1 MKAPTTSHEKALV
14 KSSPLPKHRQL
25 AQQFQIKAKL
35 SPLFMHSSPVMKL
48 RQIPR
53 AESLDTLSPC
63 DSIASDDLMMDFES
77 QSSFESIDRL
87 ETTLREDQQNNTGV
101 VDHEMQLWKELEQQS
116 GDLFREW
123 KQILNTATVTNIRN
137 TPPTPSPP
145 PGMMMMINGP
155 STSSSIVAAV
165 VP

>member
-1 MKAPTTSHEKALV
+1 M
-14 KSSPLPKHRQL
+14 
-25 AQQFQIKAKL
+25 
-35 SPLFMHSSPVMKL
+35 MKL
-48 RQIPR
+48 RQVQR
-53 AESLDTLSPC
+53 CESLDTLSPC

-87 ETTLREDQQNNTGV
+87 GSATLREDLVTGAPTAAAN
-101 VDHEMQLWKELEQQS
+101 EMQLWQELEQQS

-123 KQILNTATVTNIRN
+123 KHILSSATATNIRN

-145 PGMMMMINGP
+145 PAGGQP
-155 STSSSIVAAV
+155 SSTTIAV

>member
-1 MKAPTTSHEKALV
+1 MELPKTSNVERALV
-14 KSSPLPKHRQL
+14 KSSPLANHRQL
-25 AQQFQIKAKL
+25 QIKAKL
-35 SPLFMHSSPVMKL
+35 SPLFLHTSSPVMKL

-53 AESLDTLSPC
+53 CESLDTLSPC

-87 ETTLREDQQNNTGV
+87 DRTLREETLQP
-101 VDHEMQLWKELEQQS
+101 VDTEMQLWRELEQQS

-123 KQILNTATVTNIRN
+123 KSILNTATVTNIRN

-145 PGMMMMINGP
+145 NTA
-155 STSSSIVAAV
+155 SAAAATA
-165 VP
+165 P

>member
-1 MKAPTTSHEKALV
+1 M
-14 KSSPLPKHRQL
+14 
-25 AQQFQIKAKL
+25 QIKAKL
-35 SPLFMHSSPVMKL
+35 SPLFLHNSSPLMKL

-53 AESLDTLSPC
+53 TESLDTLSPC

-87 ETTLREDQQNNTGV
+87 DRTICANETAGGE
-101 VDHEMQLWKELEQQS
+101 VDPPVDTEIQLWKDLEQQS

-123 KQILNTATVTNIRN
+123 KSILSTATATNIRN

-145 PGMMMMINGP
+145 N
-155 STSSSIVAAV
+155 TATAAA
-165 VP
+165 